1 MSDLPDALV
10 FDFDGL
16 ILDTEWPEF
25 RSIAEVYGE
34 HGVELVL
41 EEWQQIVGTADHPH
55 WTEMLQSA
63 LGTPI
68 DDLDAV
74 HARRLEHHHG
84 LIALE
89 EVRPGVQALVEE
101 ASDAGVRLGVASSSP
116 RSWVEGHLQERGLRP
131 FFEVVF
137 TRDDVE
143 RAKPDPAL
151 FRIATEALGADPVR
165 TVALEDS
172 HHGVTSA
179 KAAGLWA
186 VACPNRVTGGLDF
199 SHADLVVESL
209 ADIDLPRL
217 TTLLH
222 GSGQG

>member
-1 MSDLPDALV
+1 MSDRPDALV

-25 RSIAEVYGE
+25 RSVAEVYGE
-34 HGVELVL
+34 HGLELVL
-41 EEWQQIVGTADHPH
+41 EEWQHVVGTADHPH

-63 LGTPI
+63 LGEPI
-68 DDLDAV
+68 DDLEGLRL
-74 HARRLEHHHG
+74 RRLEHHHG

-89 EVRPGVQALVEE
+89 EVRPGVVELLEE
-101 ASDAGVRLGVASSSP
+101 ASEAGVRLGVASSSP
-116 RSWVEGHLQERGLRP
+116 RDWVEGHLEERGLRP
-131 FFEVVF
+131 YFEVVR

-151 FRIATEALGADPVR
+151 FRIATEALGADPAR

-179 KAAGLWA
+179 KAAGLTA
-186 VACPNRVTGGLDF
+186 VACPNRVTTGLDF
-199 SHADLVVESL
+199 SHADLVVTSL
-209 ADIDLPRL
+209 AHVDLARL
-217 TTLLH
+217 TTLLP
-222 GSGQG
+222 